1 MEWPFRHLGG
11 DAPLSLAQMMIL
23 QGLIPIVFVGFFL
36 PIGLVAAA
44 LAIESAPVRSA
55 VDHGELF
62 LAGAN
67 AGFIGSLTLVAS
79 RTDQTVNSM
88 ITAILV
94 LIVVIFPGYFAWALL
109 SVQALMG
116 KGYSDVWPLHVGGTW
131 AVVGVLVGLAL
142 VKLSY
147 RPPATR

>member
-1 MEWPFRHLGG
+1 MKWPFRHLGG

-23 QGLIPIVFVGFFL
+23 QGLIPIVLVGFLL

-44 LAIESAPVRSA
+44 LAIESAPIHSA

-67 AGFIGSLTLVAS
+67 AGFIGSITLVVS

-88 ITAILV
+88 ITAFLV
-94 LIVVIFPGYFAWALL
+94 LIVVTFPGYFAWALL
-109 SVQALMG
+109 SVHALVG
-116 KGYSDVWPLHVGGTW
+116 KEYPDVWPVEVGGTW
-131 AVVGVLVGLAL
+131 AFVGVLVGMAL

-147 RPPATR
+147 RPPATE

>member
-23 QGLIPIVFVGFFL
+23 QGLIPIVLVGFFL

-44 LAIESAPVRSA
+44 LAIENAPIFNA

-67 AGFIGSLTLVAS
+67 AGFIGSLTLVIS

-88 ITAILV
+88 ITAFLV
-94 LIVVIFPGYFAWALL
+94 LIVIIFPGYFAWALL
-109 SVQALMG
+109 SVQALLG
-116 KGYSDVWPLHVGGTW
+116 REYSDVWPMEVGGTW
-131 AVVGVLVGLAL
+131 AIVGVVVGMAL

-147 RPPATR
+147 RPPTTE